1 MSLRIRIWVAA
12 ALAALFI
19 ASASSAFAADPD
31 ALWDI
36 VGGQCAPNQQSKHE
50 PAPCLSVDLA
60 GGYAVLKDQNG
71 ATQVLVIP
79 TTRVTG
85 IESPALLDPASPNYW
100 ADAWNA
106 RHAVESLVHREIP
119 REDFALAVN
128 SAYARTQDQL
138 HIHVDCIRPDVR
150 DALSMAE
157 ERIGPSWAPLDIAL
171 AGHRY
176 RAMLLP
182 GEDLGARDPFKLLA
196 DGDPNARAEMA
207 VETLV
212 LAGAVMPDGSPGFI
226 LLSDRAD
233 PSMHDP
239 AAGEM
244 LLDHGCKVLRPAA

>member
-1 MSLRIRIWVAA
+1 VSLRIRSWFAA
-12 ALAALFI
+12 ALAALFT
-19 ASASSAFAADPD
+19 ASALPALAADPD

-36 VGGQCAPNQQSKHE
+36 VSGQCAPNQQTKHD
-50 PAPCLSVDLA
+50 PSPCLSVDLA
-60 GGYAVLKDQNG
+60 GGYAVLKDQSG

-100 ADAWNA
+100 AAAWNA
-106 RHAVESLVHREIP
+106 RHAVEGLVHREIP
-119 REDFALAVN
+119 REDLALAVN
-128 SAYARTQDQL
+128 SAYARSQDQL

-157 ERIGPSWAPLDIAL
+157 ERIGPKWAPLDIAL

-182 GEDLGARDPFKLLA
+182 GDELGARDPFKLLA
-196 DGDPNARAEMA
+196 DDPAARADMA

-212 LAGAVMPDGSPGFI
+212 LVGAVMPDGSPGFI
-226 LLSDRAD
+226 LLNDRFD
-233 PSMHDP
+233 PSMHDG

-244 LLDHGCKVLRPAA
+244 LLDHDCKVLRPAV